1 MKNKQLR
8 WLFLLILSIIWG
20 SSFILIKKALISL
33 TPIQVGSLRILIT
46 ALVLLPIGFK
56 SLGSIQKKEW
66 VHITITALFGVFFP
80 AFLFSF
86 AIKGIDS
93 SITSILNSLTPLNT
107 LIIGAVFFGFT
118 FKKNQLIGVFVGL
131 IGTAVLIFKGSEL
144 HPNQN
149 YWFAIFPLIA
159 SIGYA
164 LNVNIVKNYL
174 SNVSAIGITTG
185 NFVVLI
191 IPSLLVLW
199 YSDFAN
205 TFELSKTTAPSLI
218 YLTILAVLGSA
229 FATFIFNRLV
239 QISSPV
245 FSSSV
250 TYLIPIVAVFWGVL
264 DGERLIF
271 IQLLAGMV
279 ILLGVYLTNR
289 KYKFKN
295 FSPIQLKNFFN

>member
-8 WLFLLILSIIWG
+8 WFFLFILSVIWG
-20 SSFILIKKALISL
+20 SSFILIKKSLISL
-33 TPIQVGSLRILIT
+33 SPIQVGSLRILIT

-56 SLGSIQKKEW
+56 SLFSIQKKEW
-66 VHITITALFGVFFP
+66 IHITITAIFGVFFP

-107 LIIGAVFFGFT
+107 LIIGALFYSFT
-118 FKKNQLIGVFVGL
+118 FKKHQFVGVLIGL

-144 HPNQN
+144 NPNQN
-149 YWFAIFPLIA
+149 YWFSIFPLIA

-164 LNVNIVKNYL
+164 FNVNIVKKNL

-185 NFVVLI
+185 NFVILI

-205 TFELSKTTAPSLI
+205 TFEFSKDTYPSLI
-218 YLTILAVLGSA
+218 YLTLLAVLGSA

-250 TYLIPIVAVFWGVL
+250 TYLIPIVAIFWGII
-264 DGERLIF
+264 DGEQLIP
-271 IQLLAGMV
+271 IQLIAGIV

-289 KYKFKN
+289 K
-295 FSPIQLKNFFN
+295 

>member
-1 MKNKQLR
+1 M
-8 WLFLLILSIIWG
+8 
-20 SSFILIKKALISL
+20 
-33 TPIQVGSLRILIT
+33 QVGSLRILIT
-46 ALVLLPIGFK
+46 ALVLLPIGYK
-56 SLGSIQKKEW
+56 SLFSIQKKEW
-66 VHITITALFGVFFP
+66 AHITITAFFGIFFP

-107 LIIGAVFFGFT
+107 LIIGAIFFGFA
-118 FKKNQLIGVFVGL
+118 FKKNQLVGVFIGL
-131 IGTAVLIFKGSEL
+131 IGTTILIIKGSEL
-144 HPNQN
+144 NPNQN

-159 SIGYA
+159 SVGYA
-164 LNVNIVKNYL
+164 LNVNIVKKNL

-199 YSDFAN
+199 YSDFTN
-205 TFELSKTTAPSLI
+205 TFEFSKTTYPSLA

-250 TYLIPIVAVFWGVL
+250 TYLIPVIAIFWGVL
-264 DGERLIF
+264 DGERLIP
-271 IQLLAGMV
+271 IQLLAGIV

-289 KYKFKN
+289 K
-295 FSPIQLKNFFN
+295 

>member
-1 MKNKQLR
+1 MKNTQLR
-8 WLFLLILSIIWG
+8 WFYLFILSIIWG
-20 SSFILIKKALISL
+20 SSFILIKKSLISL

-56 SLGSIQKKEW
+56 SLFTIHKKEW
-66 VHITITALFGVFFP
+66 IHITITAFFGVFFP

-107 LIIGAVFFGFT
+107 LIIGAFFYGFT
-118 FKKNQLIGVFVGL
+118 FKRHQLIGVF
-131 IGTAVLIFKGSEL
+131 IGFISTAILIFKGSEL
-144 HPNQN
+144 NPNQN

-164 LNVNIVKNYL
+164 FNVNIVKKNL

-185 NFVVLI
+185 NFTILI
-191 IPSLLVLW
+191 IPSLFVLW
-199 YSDFAN
+199 YSDFSN
-205 TFELSKTTAPSLI
+205 TFEFSKTTYPSLI
-218 YLTILAVLGSA
+218 YLTLLAVLGSA

-250 TYLIPIVAVFWGVL
+250 TYLIPIVAIFWGAL
-264 DGERLIF
+264 DGEQLIS
-271 IQLLAGMV
+271 IQLFAGIV
-279 ILLGVYLTNR
+279 ILLSVYLTNR
-289 KYKFKN
+289 K
-295 FSPIQLKNFFN
+295 

>member
-1 MKNKQLR
+1 MTNKQLR
-8 WLFLLILSIIWG
+8 WFFLFILSIIWG
-20 SSFILIKKALISL
+20 SSFILIKKSLISL

-56 SLGSIQKKEW
+56 SLGSIKKKEW
-66 VHITITALFGVFFP
+66 MHITITAFFGVFFP

-107 LIIGAVFFGFT
+107 LIIGALFYGFV
-118 FKKNQLIGVFVGL
+118 FKKHQLIGVLIGL
-131 IGTAVLIFKGSEL
+131 IGTAILIFKGSEL
-144 HPNQN
+144 NPNQN

-164 LNVNIVKNYL
+164 FNVNIVKKNL

-205 TFELSKTTAPSLI
+205 TFEFSKTTYPSLI

-250 TYLIPIVAVFWGVL
+250 TYLIPIVAIFWGVL
-264 DGERLIF
+264 DGERLIL
-271 IQLLAGMV
+271 IQLLAGIV
-279 ILLGVYLTNR
+279 ILLSVYLTNR
-289 KYKFKN
+289 K
-295 FSPIQLKNFFN
+295 